1 MSVVSDGRRKAL
13 VSLHTLYQSI
23 MLPSFEGLLG
33 GGELGM
39 VDAAG
44 AAAGSDMVVEDKV
57 GGGRAGDRR
66 VPAGSAYAA
75 DPTAPQTS
83 WRSPTSR

>member
-1 MSVVSDGRRKAL
+1 M
-13 VSLHTLYQSI
+13 SLHTLYQSI

-44 AAAGSDMVVEDKV
+44 AAAGSDMVVNDKV

-66 VPAGSAYAA
+66 LSVRRRPYRSSDFLEVP
-75 DPTAPQTS
+75 DEQLIQ
-83 WRSPTSR
+83 

>member
-13 VSLHTLYQSI
+13 ASLHTLYQSI

-33 GGELGM
+33 GGELG
-39 VDAAG
+39 VSGAARE
-44 AAAGSDMVVEDKV
+44 AAGSDMVVEDKV
-57 GGGRAGDRR
+57 GGSRAGDRR

-75 DPTAPQTS
+75 DPTAPQTF
-83 WRSPTSR
+83 WRFQTSR